1 MANIHVITVP
11 QWGLEMTEGDV
22 AAWHIGIG
30 DRITKGCEIVDIE
43 TAKIINTMEAMNT
56 LSGGVRR
63 LLAKVGDTLQVGA
76 PLVLVAED
84 SVSEQELDE
93 YLQTQGLGKPART
106 ASESEPVTP
115 AALCVAVES
124 NALTAV
130 EPPVVVLR
138 AAPVASRVLPDL
150 EKISQTNGQVNT
162 SPVALRVANQ
172 AGIDLTALT
181 GSGRHGRVSLDDV
194 HEYAAAQHIEVQS
207 GPAILPQFRNN
218 GQQQRNLRVHASP
231 VALRVAQRDGIE
243 LAAIVG
249 SGRHGRVSLADVQA
263 VHQRIPG
270 QPAACLMA
278 VQDDSLRAGP
288 AARKLAAEL
297 GIELS
302 SLSASGPRQVVLKD
316 DVREAFKSS
325 LPDQIED
332 APKSEFELI
341 ALTPMRKAIAASLVH
356 SKQTIPHFYLTVDL
370 NLDPLMNLR
379 NEINLQ
385 AEGQPKLSLNDFVL
399 RATALALKEVP
410 AANVQFCEEGIKQ
423 FNSVQLCVAV
433 AIDGGLVTPVVR
445 NAELKSVFDIS
456 REVVTLAE
464 AARKRA
470 LSAAQLSGGS
480 FTVSNLGMYGI
491 RQFDAVINA
500 PQGAI
505 LAVGGIRRE
514 ACEGKAGGV
523 TFASLMSVT
532 LSCDHRVID
541 GAVGATFL
549 AAFRKRIERPY
560 SLLG

>member
-1 MANIHVITVP
+1 MANIQVITVP
-11 QWGLEMTEGDV
+11 QWGLEMTEGDI
-22 AAWHIGIG
+22 ADWHIGIG
-30 DRITKGCEIVDIE
+30 DPITKGCVIVDIE
-43 TAKIINTMEAMNT
+43 TAKIINTMEAMST

-63 LLAKVGDTLQVGA
+63 LLGKVGDTLQVGA
-76 PLVLVAED
+76 PLVVVAED
-84 SVSEQELDE
+84 SVSEQEIDE
-93 YLQTQGLGKPART
+93 HLQTLGVGQPASAAPQSELVDPVL
-106 ASESEPVTP
+106 ASAP
-115 AALCVAVES
+115 
-124 NALTAV
+124 
-130 EPPVVVLR
+130 
-138 AAPVASRVLPDL
+138 AAPVVSASVVSAPAVAPQAPVSTRVLPDL
-150 EKISQTNGQVNT
+150 ENIRQANAQVNT
-162 SPVALRVANQ
+162 SPVALRVANRS
-172 AGIDLTALT
+172 GIDLTGLAGL
-181 GSGRHGRVSLDDV
+181 GRNGRVSLADV
-194 HEYAAAQHIEVQS
+194 HAYATAQQIEVQS
-207 GPAILPQFRNN
+207 GPVALPS
-218 GQQQRNLRVHASP
+218 GSEGLQQRNQLVHASP
-231 VALRVAQRDGIE
+231 VALRVAQRDGVE
-243 LAAIVG
+243 LAAIIG

-263 VHQRIPG
+263 VHQPI
-270 QPAACLMA
+270 QAQSAT
-278 VQDDSLRAGP
+278 VQDDSRRAGP

-297 GIELS
+297 GIELCN
-302 SLSASGPRQVVLKD
+302 LAASGPRSVVLKD

-325 LPDQIED
+325 QQGQVED
-332 APKSEFELI
+332 TSKNEFELI

-370 NLDPLMNLR
+370 NLDPLMKLR
-379 NEINLQ
+379 GEINQQ
-385 AEGQPKLSLNDFVL
+385 AEGQPKLSLNDFIL

-410 AANVQFCEEGIKQ
+410 AANVQFGEEGIKQ
-423 FNSVQLCVAV
+423 FNNVQLCVAV

-505 LAVGGIRRE
+505 LAVGSSRRE
-514 ACEGKAGGV
+514 ACEGADGAV

-541 GAVGATFL
+541 GAVGAAFL
-549 AAFRKRIERPY
+549 AALRKRIERPY